1 MLTKIDDWCTGADE
15 FQRRLELPPSLLC
28 QLLND
33 ELNTRVKFVE
43 SVKSKI
49 RRRPLNIDVA
59 FNPPVFPFDNSL
71 FLDPFFLVE
80 DFPDEPIDLGAI
92 RAMDDLQLNEYLESV
107 YQRFTCTNN
116 GRRILKKKE
125 LLQYVGKSYYFD
137 AVRASELKSA
147 RKTDSGRRL
156 KRRRSFVT
164 VRDGAVV
171 CMPSVHVP
179 ETMKRS
185 ILRRKVHNDG
195 RLITQD
201 DVMVCKRR
209 SVKRVNILVAIDR
222 SKSMEQ
228 CGKLQQAQKAALSFH
243 YYKSTCHDN
252 ARVEFVAFNDR
263 IMPIAALDVLTL
275 KPSGMTHMAEL
286 FGYVYSYFT
295 KGSRE
300 NPEVYVITDGYPQ
313 KTGIKDTVYHAIT
326 FGVAKK
332 LRSLNVK
339 LKVIVVNLP
348 GDKTNTSY
356 LAYNKLICDTL
367 KGELVQIEAGDLT
380 ETLIGL

>member
-1 MLTKIDDWCTGADE
+1 MLTKIDEWCAGADE
-15 FQRRLELPPSLLC
+15 FQRHIELPPSILC

-80 DFPDEPIDLGAI
+80 DYPDEPIDLGAI
-92 RAMDDLQLNEYLESV
+92 RAMDDSQLNGYLESV

-116 GRRILKKKE
+116 GRTTVKKKE
-125 LLQYVGKSYYFD
+125 LLRYVGKSYYFD
-137 AVRASELKSA
+137 AVRASGLKSA
-147 RKTDSGRRL
+147 HKTDSDKRPKRL
-156 KRRRSFVT
+156 KRFVA
-164 VRDGAVV
+164 VRGATAS
-171 CMPSVHVP
+171 MPSVHVP

-185 ILRRKVHNDG
+185 ILRRKVHDDG
-195 RLITQD
+195 RLVTQD
-201 DVMVCKRR
+201 DVMACKRHPGQ
-209 SVKRVNILVAIDR
+209 RVNILVAIDR

-243 YYKSTCHDN
+243 YYKSTCHDD
-252 ARVEFVAFNDR
+252 ARVEFIAFNER

-313 KTGIKDTVYHAIT
+313 KAGIKDTAYHAAT
-326 FGVAKK
+326 FGMAKK
-332 LRSLNVK
+332 LRSLNVR

-348 GDKTNTSY
+348 GDKPNTSY